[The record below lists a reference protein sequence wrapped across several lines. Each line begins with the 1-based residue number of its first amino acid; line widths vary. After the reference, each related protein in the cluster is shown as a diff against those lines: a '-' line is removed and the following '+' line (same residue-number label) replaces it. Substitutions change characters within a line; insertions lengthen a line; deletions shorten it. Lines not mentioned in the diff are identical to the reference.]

1 MRRTIF
7 TALSLALVW
16 AMGCD
21 PRADSGA
28 QRGADSALPEA
39 APAPSSAPGATPAG
53 PPPRSGRSGG
63 LVPSGASMAGPRPAG
78 GSFSGSTPP
87 PLGLVGE
94 GGDEDADGDGQ
105 SAAEGDCDE
114 ADPAVYAG
122 APERCNGEDD
132 DCDGEIDEPGAA
144 VTVHVAAKNE
154 GAVWSAAVELQG
166 CASDPRILAGPP
178 PTVARCG
185 LLSAPDRGPLAH
197 DLRCELVDDGALDVI
212 VEVGSPDG
220 RRGWALARGS
230 VTNVPPVV
238 TGSAAPVRLIL
249 EPEGEDSGLG
259 LPEGGAPLRRT
270 FRSLD
275 LGALDAVRWSVEG
288 APPGL
293 TIRQDGVVRFNPS
306 EADLGAWRVVVLA
319 TDDDGGTGE
328 LAFTVDVARADDAD
342 GGLGCCCF
350 GATAALVLPLRVLL
364 RRRQRR
370 QPTLRSE
377 HVGSSCEGCF

>member
-28 QRGADSALPEA
+28 QRGVDSALPEA
-39 APAPSSAPGATPAG
+39 GLAPSTAPGATPGG
-53 PPPRSGRSGG
+53 PSPRSGPSESP
-63 LVPSGASMAGPRPAG
+63 LPSGATMTGPRLEG
-78 GSFSGSTPP
+78 GSAPGAQPP
-87 PLGLVGE
+87 PPSAE
-94 GGDEDADGDGQ
+94 DEDADGDGQ

-114 ADPAVYAG
+114 ADPAVYAE

-144 VTVHVAAKNE
+144 VTVHVPVKNE
-154 GAVWSAAVELQG
+154 GAVWTAAVELQG
-166 CASDPRILAGPP
+166 CAQDPRILAGPP

-185 LLSAPDRGPLAH
+185 LLPAPDRGPLAH
-197 DLRCELVDDGALDVI
+197 ELRCELVDDGALEVI
-212 VEVGSPDG
+212 VEVNSPDG
-220 RRGWALARGS
+220 RRGAALARGA

-238 TGSAAPVRLIL
+238 TGSAAPVQLIL

-259 LPEGGAPLRRT
+259 LADGGAPLRRT

-319 TDDDGGTGE
+319 TDDDGGSGE

>member
-7 TALSLALVW
+7 TALSLALVG

-21 PRADSGA
+21 PGADSGA

-39 APAPSSAPGATPAG
+39 GPAPATAPGVTPGGPSPRSGRLGAPVPSGATVTGPRPVGGSAPGAQPL
-53 PPPRSGRSGG
+53 PPSP
-63 LVPSGASMAGPRPAG
+63 
-78 GSFSGSTPP
+78 
-87 PLGLVGE
+87 E
-94 GGDEDADGDGQ
+94 DEDADGDGQ

-114 ADPAVYAG
+114 ADPAVYAE
-122 APERCNGEDD
+122 APERCNDEDD

-144 VTVHVAAKNE
+144 VTVHVPVKNE
-154 GAVWSAAVELQG
+154 GALWTAAVELRG
-166 CASDPRILAGPP
+166 CARDPRILAGPP

-185 LLSAPDRGPLAH
+185 LLPAPDRGPLAH
-197 DLRCELVDDGALDVI
+197 ELRCELVDDGALEVI
-212 VEVGSPDG
+212 VEVSSPDG
-220 RRGWALARGS
+220 RRGAALARGA

-259 LPEGGAPLRRT
+259 LVDGGAPLRRT

-319 TDDDGGTGE
+319 TDDDGGSGE

-364 RRRQRR
+364 RRRPR
-370 QPTLRSE
+370 QHPTLRSE